1 MIPAALQTESPHRR
15 ICIPTAVLPAVAV
28 VASIVIQC
36 FPLAQAALEYDRG
49 AIAAGECWRLV
60 TGHMVHWGW
69 RHLAGDISALVL
81 LCWAIGTRG
90 GWKVIMTALGGAVAI
105 SLAIMIFDPHTV
117 IYRGMSGV
125 NYGLLA
131 WAVMA
136 RLAAPS
142 ARIAACYAAL
152 LAVLAAK
159 VSLDCIVPGLIP
171 SVGLPEEIALTGVSH
186 VAGFYTAIVIWGWH
200 RLGLAM
206 MVRPGDAEAQR
217 KATA

>member
-1 MIPAALQTESPHRR
+1 MAQTALQTESPHRR

-152 LAVLAAK
+152 LAGLAVK
-159 VSLDCIVPGLIP
+159 VSLDCTVPGLIP
-171 SVGLPEEIALTGVSH
+171 SVGLPEGIALTGLAH
-186 VAGFYTAIVIWGWH
+186 VAGFYAAVLIWILH
-200 RLGLAM
+200 RLGSPVM
-206 MVRPGDAEAQR
+206 FRHRGPQAQR
-217 KATA
+217 TA